1 MSGSEK
7 REEIS
12 MYDLLQSALHARP
25 EYMLVGE
32 IRTDPVVV
40 RTFFQ
45 SIFTGHPG
53 GTTFH
58 ASSAQNAINRLTSDP
73 LNITEQM
80 VSAVD
85 LIAVQ
90 QQVSI
95 GEQGRRERRNLDI
108 SEIRRE
114 AESDDMLELI
124 ELFRWDPTSDVI
136 EETIDSLYESRVMQE
151 IANNRGWDQERLLSE
166 LQNRRRVLEYLIE
179 SDITDYD
186 DVIDAFYR
194 FSRNKEQVLD
204 QIRTGEFDPATP
216 DSSSS

>member
-1 MSGSEK
+1 
-7 REEIS
+7 

-85 LIAVQ
+85 LMAVQ

-95 GEQGRRERRNLDI
+95 GEQGRRDRRNRNIL
-108 SEIRRE
+108 EIRRE
-114 AESDDMLELI
+114 AESGNTLELV
-124 ELFRWDPTSDVI
+124 ELFRWNPGSDVI
-136 EETIDSLYESRVMQE
+136 EQTVDSISESRVMQE
-151 IANNRGWDQERLLSE
+151 IGDKRGWDRERILLE
-166 LQNRRRVLEYLIE
+166 IEKRREVLRYLIE

-186 DVIDAFYR
+186 AVIDALYS
-194 FSRNKEQVLD
+194 FSRNEEQVLE
-204 QIRTGEFDPATP
+204 QIQTGEFNPSTPATE
-216 DSSSS
+216 SS

>member
-1 MSGSEK
+1 
-7 REEIS
+7 

-85 LIAVQ
+85 LMAVQ
-90 QQVSI
+90 KQVSI
-95 GEQGRRERRNLDI
+95 GEQDKRVRRSLNI
-108 SEIRRE
+108 SEIKRE
-114 AESDDMLELI
+114 AESGNTLELV
-124 ELFRWDPTSDVI
+124 ETFSWDPTTDVI
-136 EETIDSLYESRVMQE
+136 EQTIDSLYESRVMQE
-151 IANNRGWDQERLLSE
+151 IGDNRGWDQERILTE
-166 LQNRRRVLEYLIE
+166 LENRREVLRYLIE
-179 SDITDYD
+179 SDITDYEA
-186 DVIDAFYR
+186 VINAFYS
-194 FSRNKEQVLD
+194 FSRNETQVLT
-204 QIRTGEFDPATP
+204 QIRTGEFDPSTP
-216 DSSSS
+216 TTDSS